1 MLRYA
6 ATNRE
11 LSGVIQRYQRRGERV
26 ILDYAREN
34 CDLRD
39 AHYVKEITKTMIRAI
54 PTGSMCA
61 LKFTSFGS
69 RQNESAAR
77 EHVASIVELA
87 ESRDVDIALDAEDVL
102 YPQSCYELMHRFNTT
117 EHPRV
122 YKTYQM
128 YRRDGFDELLSDIEQ
143 SHRDG
148 FMLGAKLV
156 RGAYLNTQRNV
167 LHTKEHVDHNYNKAL
182 HYSCTAPHVHTMV
195 ATHNPISLRI
205 VRKFDV
211 NRYVTAKLMGF
222 DEDDLVDYR
231 YVPHGSPVELV
242 PYLLRR
248 LRERMSWSRA
258 N

>member
-11 LSGVIQRYQRRGERV
+11 LPGVIQKYRRRGERV

-34 CDLRD
+34 CDLVD
-39 AHYVKEITKTMIRAI
+39 ARYVREITKTMIQAL
-54 PTGSMCA
+54 PGGSMCA

-69 RQNESAAR
+69 RQNEAAAR
-77 EHVASIVELA
+77 EHVASVVESA
-87 ESRDVDIALDAEDVL
+87 KSRGIDIAVDAEEVL
-102 YPQSCYELMHRFNTT
+102 YPRSCYELMQRYNTKD
-117 EHPRV
+117 HARV

-128 YRRDGFDELLSDIEQ
+128 YRRDAFEELLWDIER
-143 SHRDG
+143 SHKDG

-167 LHTKEHVDHNYNKAL
+167 FANKDDVDHNYNKAL
-182 HYSCTAPHVHTMV
+182 HYTCTAPHVHTIV
-195 ATHNPISLRI
+195 ATHNKVSLRI
-205 VRKFDV
+205 VRKFNM

-222 DEDDLVDYR
+222 DEDDRVDYR
-231 YVPHGSPVELV
+231 YVPYGSLAELT

-248 LRERMSWSRA
+248 LRERLSWTK
-258 N
+258 

>member
-11 LSGVIQRYQRRGERV
+11 LFGVIQKYQRRGERV

-54 PTGSMCA
+54 PGGSMCA

-69 RQNESAAR
+69 RQNEAVAR
-77 EHVASIVELA
+77 EHMASIVELA
-87 ESRDVDIALDAEDVL
+87 ASRDVDIAVDAEEVL
-102 YPQSCYELMHRFNTT
+102 YPQSCYELMHRYNTRG
-117 EHPRV
+117 HPRV

-128 YRRDGFDELLSDIEQ
+128 YRRDGFEELLADIEQ
-143 SHRDG
+143 SHKDG

-156 RGAYLNTQRNV
+156 RGAYLNRQRNV
-167 LHTKEHVDHNYNKAL
+167 FHTKEDVDHNYNKAL

-195 ATHNPISLRI
+195 ATHNKVSLRI
-205 VRKFDV
+205 VRKFNM

-222 DEDDLVDYR
+222 DEDDRVDYR
-231 YVPHGSPVELV
+231 YVPYGSLVELT

-248 LRERMSWSRA
+248 LRERLSWTK
-258 N
+258 